1 METKQISGGKS
12 ARTGKGPLWQFCES
26 QDGSFIAHDA
36 DYLSRLYFPLMNE
49 AGMKSWVNPELKG
62 DLCTA
67 FSQYLTA
74 PLVTEET
81 HRNLSSRNCWISIHG
96 QKPWSATGLSAW
108 QKAMKWDNNHP
119 ESSYVKAQPG
129 VFTLFREN
137 QDLSIAATISVFV
150 PATKDTLEILL
161 IGIENKGEVPITADF
176 TYAIPVFGRHADNFR
191 DHRQVTTMFQRNFIE
206 KSGVRI
212 KPNII
217 HDEHGHRANT
227 LNYIVCGTDENGSA
241 PSQIWIDMMDF
252 IGEGGSLD
260 NPESVFKHLEAKTF
274 IPLEADGREAVGAFR
289 FENISFEANE
299 KKYFIILQGISDND
313 QESQHWTS
321 QYGMLSK
328 TLYALEQT
336 KNFWQNYTKA
346 ISFHTSDP
354 SFDQWLQWVAY
365 QVKARQIFGNS
376 FLPDFGYGR
385 GGRGWRD
392 LWQDL
397 LSIFLIDPES
407 ARLEIINNF
416 KGVRIDGS
424 NATIIGSQPG
434 EFIADRNNVARAW
447 CDHGTWPAFVLN
459 FYIQQTGDL
468 DILLTEL
475 PYWKDQFTHRSKSRD
490 EQWDLSKGNHQLDIN
505 DKPYSGNLF
514 EHLLLMQLSG
524 FYNVGEHNILLL
536 EGADWNDTYDMARE
550 RGESVGF
557 YAFYAKNLELLADLL
572 LALYDK
578 GTKTMPLLFELSEL
592 THLLPNYQKPDY
604 RSAKDKQFC
613 LKRFFD
619 SVENRVCGERI
630 DADILQLSK
639 DLKEKSQHIFEII
652 RRQEWLTID
661 EISGFYNGHYN
672 NKGLPVDYPTGPN
685 PQIDLTSQ
693 VMALMQGLAK
703 PEQVTP
709 IMRSVKKLLKDEKS
723 YGYRLC
729 RPFKELDLNLGR
741 LTGFVYGNKE
751 HGSKWMQQN
760 IMLAYAL
767 YLNGASK
774 NANQLMDEIFKLCTN
789 SAKSKIFPGIP
800 SYFEK
805 YDRGAYAW
813 LTGSS
818 AWMLVAITTQMFGV
832 RGVMGNLC
840 IAPTL
845 QSYQFDETGVAS
857 ITTSFSGK
865 NIKVNYIINNQH
877 NTENYRIKSV
887 LINDIIT
894 KNESKNSKSWIIAS
908 KEFLTLC
915 DQKLN
920 SIHVQLTYI
929 NAE

>member
-1 METKQISGGKS
+1 MDINEKYGGKE
-12 ARTGKGPLWQFCES
+12 AREGSGPLWKFCDG
-26 QDGSFIAHDA
+26 QDGSFIAKDA
-36 DYLSRLYFPLMNE
+36 DFLSRLYFPLMNE

-81 HRNLSSRNCWISIHG
+81 HRNLANRNCWIKIHG
-96 QKPWSATGLSAW
+96 QKPWSVSGNSAW
-108 QKAMKWDNNHP
+108 QKAMKWNNDSP
-119 ESSYVKAQPG
+119 ESSFIKAQPG
-129 VFTLFREN
+129 VFSLYREN
-137 QDLSIAATISVFV
+137 KELSIAADIQVFV
-150 PATKDTLEILL
+150 PATKDTLEILI
-161 IGIENKGEVPITADF
+161 IGIENKANIDIKVDV

-191 DHRQVTTMFQRNFIE
+191 DHRQVTTMFQRNYPE
-206 KSGVRI
+206 KNGVRI

-217 HDEHGHRANT
+217 HDEHGHKPNT
-227 LNYIVCGTDENGSA
+227 LNYVVCGTDEKGNP

-260 NPESVFKHLEAKTF
+260 NPESVFKQLNARLFKPT
-274 IPLEADGREAVGAFR
+274 EADGREAVGAFR
-289 FENISFEANE
+289 FEDILFQANE

-313 QESQHWTS
+313 QESQYWIN
-321 QYGMLSK
+321 QYGSLSK
-328 TLYALEQT
+328 SLYTLEQT
-336 KNFWQNYTKA
+336 KEFWQNYTKA
-346 ISFHTSDP
+346 ITFQTSDT

-397 LSIFLIDPES
+397 ISIFLIDPES

-468 DILLTEL
+468 EILLIDS
-475 PYWKDQFTHRSKSRD
+475 PYWKDQFTHRNKDRD
-490 EQWDLSKGNHQLDIN
+490 DSWKQTDGNLQLNIDG
-505 DKPYSGNLF
+505 KTYSGSLF

-524 FYNVGEHNILLL
+524 FYHVGEHNILLL

-557 YAFYAKNLELLADLL
+557 YAFYARNLALLADLL
-572 LALYDK
+572 QALYHK
-578 GTKTMPLLFELSEL
+578 GVKNIPLLFELNEL
-592 THLLPNYQKPDY
+592 TRILPSYIKPDY
-604 RSAKDKQFC
+604 HSTEAKQSC

-619 SVENRVCGERI
+619 SVSHRVCGKKI
-630 DADILQLSK
+630 DTDVLELSI
-639 DLKEKSQHIFEII
+639 DLKEKSQHVFELI
-652 RRQEWLTID
+652 RQQEWLTMD
-661 EISGFYNGHYN
+661 ENSGFYNGHYDN
-672 NKGLPVDYPTGPN
+672 TGKAVDYTVGQN
-685 PQIDLTSQ
+685 SQIDLTTQ
-693 VMALMQGLAK
+693 VMALMNGLAK
-703 PEQVTP
+703 PEQVDP
-709 IMRSVKKLLKDEKS
+709 ILRSVKKLLKDEDS

-729 RPFKELDLNLGR
+729 RPFKKLDLNLGR
-741 LTGFVYGNKE
+741 LTGFIYGNKE

-767 YLNGASK
+767 YLNSAS
-774 NANQLMDEIFKLCTN
+774 NEATQLMNEIFSLCTD
-789 SAKSKIFPGIP
+789 SARSKIFPGIP
-800 SYFEK
+800 SYFER
-805 YDRGAYAW
+805 YNRGAYAW

-818 AWMLVAITTQMFGV
+818 AWMLLAVTTQMFGI
-832 RGVMGNLC
+832 RGRMGDLC
-840 IAPTL
+840 IRPAL
-845 QSYQFDETGVAS
+845 QSYQFNDEGIARIS
-857 ITTSFSGK
+857 TSFCGK
-865 NIKVNYIINNQH
+865 KINVTYTINNQLE
-877 NTENYRIKSV
+877 TEKYQIQNV
-887 LINDIIT
+887 LINDIET
-894 KNESKNSKSWIIAS
+894 KNDSNDSNSWIIIS
-908 KEFLTLC
+908 KEFLRLC
-915 DQKLN
+915 NQKEN
-920 SIHVQLTYI
+920 SINVYLKYI
-929 NAE
+929 DS